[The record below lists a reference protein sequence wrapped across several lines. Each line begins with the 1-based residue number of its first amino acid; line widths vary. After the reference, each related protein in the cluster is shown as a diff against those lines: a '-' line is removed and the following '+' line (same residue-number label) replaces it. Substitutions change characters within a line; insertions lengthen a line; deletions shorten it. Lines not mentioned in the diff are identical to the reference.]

1 MIELPVNNRNTEP
14 GLQSTVNK
22 TSFLM
27 EDVLF
32 FIQKITEGYLLCSL
46 PLQSLS
52 LTAFMNFQLL
62 TQFSAWWILLCIL
75 AGFLY
80 AWLLY
85 RHFPVQDEQSPWFRR
100 ILFFLR
106 FSVVTILAFLL
117 LTPMI
122 RTLSRETE
130 KPLLLFAQDA
140 SSSILLNADSG
151 YYKGEYKQAVND
163 VLNNLQEKYDVK
175 PLSWGDG
182 VREGIDFKYDDKQ
195 TDFNGLFEQMNIRL
209 GNRNV
214 GAVVIASDGLYN
226 KGSNPLYLNGP
237 KVPIYTVALGDTNI
251 RKDLLIADLNYN
263 RVVYLGNSFPLEI
276 NIDARRCNGSSATLT
291 VKLDSAT
298 VFSRVFKISGNRFSQ
313 MIPVVFDASS
323 KGMKH
328 YRIELTKLND
338 EVTYSNNVRD
348 IYIEVKESKQKVLLV
363 ANAPHPDLGAIKQA
377 IESNGNYSL
386 QVEMANGLV
395 ASLREY
401 NLLILHNLPSRE
413 NNLTT
418 LVPQA
423 IKEGIPIWYILGT
436 QTNTAQFNNLK
447 SLLTINTTLDK
458 SNPVQ
463 AAVNPGFSLFTLSDE
478 ARSVIPS
485 FPPLLTPFGK
495 YGFTTEH
502 YELLTQQIGSVTTR
516 DPLLVFSGNATD
528 KTGILCGEGLWR
540 WRLDDYS
547 RNGNFNV
554 FNEIVVKTVQ
564 NLVVKETKSRFR
576 LVGRN
581 DYAENEPVTFDAE
594 VYNNSYELIN
604 EPDVKLTITN
614 QENKSFPYVFSKSD
628 RAYNL
633 NTGYLP
639 AGDYRYKAS
648 VNAGDQVFSK
658 EGSFSVSSLHAEQSE
673 TVADHQ
679 LLNTLSATSGGK
691 MFSPRD
697 LKSLEKDLLE
707 RDDLKTVSY
716 SHYKMQDLVNMKV
729 VLFILLSLL
738 SL

>member
-1 MIELPVNNRNTEP
+1 
-14 GLQSTVNK
+14 
-22 TSFLM
+22 
-27 EDVLF
+27 
-32 FIQKITEGYLLCSL
+32 
-46 PLQSLS
+46 
-52 LTAFMNFQLL
+52 MNFQLL
-62 TQFSAWWILLCIL
+62 TQFSAWWILLCLLI
-75 AGFLY
+75 GFLY
-80 AWLLY
+80 AWILY
-85 RHFPVQDEQSPWFRR
+85 RHFPTQDEQSPWFKR

-106 FSVVTILAFLL
+106 FTVVSILAFLL
-117 LTPMI
+117 LSPMI

-140 SSSILLNADSG
+140 SSSILLNADSA
-151 YYKGEYKQAVND
+151 YYKGEYKQAVSNF
-163 VLNNLQEKYDVK
+163 LNNLQDKYEVTG
-175 PLSWGDG
+175 LSWGDG
-182 VREGIDFKYDDKQ
+182 VREGVDYNYSDKQ
-195 TDFNGLFEQMNIRL
+195 TDFDALFEQMNIRL

-226 KGSNPLYLNGP
+226 KGSNPLYLSGP
-237 KVPIYTVALGDTNI
+237 KVPMYTVALGDTNI
-251 RKDLLIADLNYN
+251 RKDLLISDLNYN
-263 RVVYLGNSFPLEI
+263 RVVYLGNSFPIEI
-276 NIDARRCNGSSATLT
+276 SIDARQCNASQATLT

-298 VFSRVFKISGNRFSQ
+298 VFSRSFPISGNRFSQ
-313 MIPVVFDASS
+313 MIPVIFDASS

-348 IYIEVKESKQKVLLV
+348 VYIEVKESKQKVLLV
-363 ANAPHPDLGAIKQA
+363 ANAPHPDLAAIKQA
-377 IESNGNYSL
+377 IESNGNYTMKVAMTNNL
-386 QVEMANGLV
+386 QV
-395 ASLREY
+395 SLREY

-413 NNLTT
+413 NNLTS

-423 IKEGIPIWYILGT
+423 IKDGIPIWYILGT
-436 QTNTAQFNNLK
+436 QTSSAQFNNLK
-447 SLLTINTTLDK
+447 TLLSISSALDK

-495 YGFTTEH
+495 YSFTTEH

-516 DPLLVFSGNATD
+516 DPLLVFSGNATE

-540 WRLDDYS
+540 WRLDDFS

-576 LVGRN
+576 IVGRN

-604 EPDVKLTITN
+604 EPDVKLTILN

-628 RAYNL
+628 RAYSL
-633 NTGYLP
+633 NAGYLP
-639 AGDYRYKAS
+639 SGDYRYKAS

-679 LLNTLSATSGGK
+679 LLNTLSASSGGG
-691 MFSPRD
+691 MFSPKE
-697 LKSLEKDLLE
+697 LKALEKELLD

-716 SHYKMQDLVNMKV
+716 SHYKMQDLVNMKLV
-729 VLFILLSLL
+729 FFILLFLL
-738 SL
+738 SLEWYLRKRSGNY